1 MNLKIGDFLHVL
13 SLILEKTHLF
23 VGDRPSSKE
32 RSEEKTLWRR
42 EHGSS
47 TAYK

>member
-32 RSEEKTLWRR
+32 RKNAVEKRTRLV
-42 EHGSS
+42 HDL
-47 TAYK
+47 

>member
-1 MNLKIGDFLHVL
+1 MNLKIGNFLHVL

-32 RSEEKTLWRR
+32 RSEEKTCGEENTALIV
-42 EHGSS
+42 HGL
-47 TAYK
+47 